1 MITPM
6 SIISAAFSLFV
17 VYNVLGNIPFYI
29 ALLQPYT
36 PKRQRI
42 ILFRE
47 MLIALGILFL
57 FGFCGDCVLSF
68 LGIRESIIGI
78 AGGVLLFLIS
88 LTMVFPKH
96 AVEEIPDHEPF
107 LVPIAIPGMA
117 GPGSI
122 AAVMLYSHEIATT
135 WKMFLVIFLA
145 WTPSLLI
152 VLTASFI
159 KSLIGSKGLIAVE
172 RLGGLL
178 LSLIAVQ
185 MIVQGIMG
193 SVQEYFPKSI
203 AIKKVH
209 EQTHAKPAMASL
221 SLENILLN
229 S

>member
-57 FGFCGDCVLSF
+57 FGFCGDCVLNF

-135 WKMFLVIFLA
+135 WKMFLVIFFGMD
-145 WTPSLLI
+145 
-152 VLTASFI
+152 SFTI
-159 KSLIGSKGLIAVE
+159 NCSNGLFYQI
-172 RLGGLL
+172 
-178 LSLIAVQ
+178 
-185 MIVQGIMG
+185 
-193 SVQEYFPKSI
+193 F
-203 AIKKVH
+203 
-209 EQTHAKPAMASL
+209 
-221 SLENILLN
+221 NW
-229 S
+229 